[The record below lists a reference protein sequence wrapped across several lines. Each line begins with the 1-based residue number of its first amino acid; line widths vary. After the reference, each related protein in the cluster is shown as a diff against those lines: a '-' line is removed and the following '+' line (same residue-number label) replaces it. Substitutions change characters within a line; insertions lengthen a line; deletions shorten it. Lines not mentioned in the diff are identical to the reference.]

1 MSFSVHRSAI
11 TQIQKW
17 FLGSRKNKGGKDKKE
32 DETTKSIAHQTVQAA
47 LQFGVLVR
55 IGKNGQDG
63 QKNLKGERL
72 ITSKQYLNSIL
83 GWGCPHGWNIIHDKC
98 MGWYAVHFDY
108 GKISAEI

>member
-1 MSFSVHRSAI
+1 MPWNWNVRPISLSVHRSAI

-55 IGKNGQDG
+55 IEKMD
-63 QKNLKGERL
+63 KMEK
-72 ITSKQYLNSIL
+72 IT
-83 GWGCPHGWNIIHDKC
+83 
-98 MGWYAVHFDY
+98 
-108 GKISAEI
+108 

>member
-1 MSFSVHRSAI
+1 MSLSVHRSAI

-55 IGKNGQDG
+55 IEKNGQDG
-63 QKNLKGERL
+63 KNNLKGERL
-72 ITSKQYLNSIL
+72 IAIQQ
-83 GWGCPHGWNIIHDKC
+83 
-98 MGWYAVHFDY
+98 
-108 GKISAEI
+108 

>member
-1 MSFSVHRSAI
+1 MSLSVHRSAI

-55 IGKNGQDG
+55 IDKMDRM
-63 QKNLKGERL
+63 KKIPFMKRRMTYSDSTIIEFHFRL
-72 ITSKQYLNSIL
+72 GLPSWLEYCL
-83 GWGCPHGWNIIHDKC
+83 W
-98 MGWYAVHFDY
+98 
-108 GKISAEI
+108 

>member
-1 MSFSVHRSAI
+1 MSLSVHRSAI

-63 QKNLKGERL
+63 KNNLKGEQL
-72 ITSKQYLNSIL
+72 IAIQQ
-83 GWGCPHGWNIIHDKC
+83 
-98 MGWYAVHFDY
+98 
-108 GKISAEI
+108 

>member
-1 MSFSVHRSAI
+1 MSLSVHRSAI

-55 IGKNGQDG
+55 IDKMDMM
-63 QKNLKGERL
+63 KKIPFMLKRS
-72 ITSKQYLNSIL
+72 SKENDL
-83 GWGCPHGWNIIHDKC
+83 
-98 MGWYAVHFDY
+98 
-108 GKISAEI
+108 

>member
-1 MSFSVHRSAI
+1 MSLSVHRSAI

-55 IGKNGQDG
+55 IEKMD
-63 QKNLKGERL
+63 KMEKITFMKRRMTYSDSTIIEFHFRL
-72 ITSKQYLNSIL
+72 GLPSWLEYCL
-83 GWGCPHGWNIIHDKC
+83 W
-98 MGWYAVHFDY
+98 
-108 GKISAEI
+108 

>member
-1 MSFSVHRSAI
+1 MSLSVHRSAI

-55 IGKNGQDG
+55 IEKMDKMEKIAFMKRRTTYNVWTI
-63 QKNLKGERL
+63 LEFCFRL
-72 ITSKQYLNSIL
+72 GLLSWLEYYS
-83 GWGCPHGWNIIHDKC
+83 W
-98 MGWYAVHFDY
+98 
-108 GKISAEI
+108 